1 MRARVAR
8 RAARGPQSGRSQRC
22 PPNRS
27 LPRQPSS
34 TADAS
39 CAARRVLLNESHH
52 DLTVDVPIA
61 MDAPPEAIKETAQTL
76 ERVQKIIHDAMHAH

>member
-52 DLTVDVPIA
+52 DITVDVPIA
-61 MDAPPEAIKETAQTL
+61 MDAGAEAIKETSETL
-76 ERVQKIIHDAMHAH
+76 RKVEKIMHDTLHAH